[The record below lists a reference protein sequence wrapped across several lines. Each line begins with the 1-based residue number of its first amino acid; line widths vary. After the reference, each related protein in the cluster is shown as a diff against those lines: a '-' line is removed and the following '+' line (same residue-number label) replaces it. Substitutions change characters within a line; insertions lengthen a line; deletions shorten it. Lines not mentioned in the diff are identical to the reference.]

1 MVYITITTEEKH
13 MENKMRMS
21 DKEFDDWFSK
31 SINDYADS
39 HIKEIE
45 NSEEYKNSKGISP
58 EAMKKLMKKA
68 EEIENG
74 NR

>member
-1 MVYITITTEEKH
+1 
-13 MENKMRMS
+13 MENKKRMS

-39 HIKEIE
+39 RIKEIE

-58 EAMKKLMKKA
+58 EAMEKLMKKA
-68 EEIENG
+68 EEHCSDHEN
-74 NR
+74 

>member
-1 MVYITITTEEKH
+1 
-13 MENKMRMS
+13 MENEKRMS

-31 SINDYADS
+31 SINDYANLR
-39 HIKEIE
+39 IKEIE

>member
-13 MENKMRMS
+13 MENKKRMS

-39 HIKEIE
+39 RIKEIE

-58 EAMKKLMKKA
+58 EAMEELIKKA